1 MQKTYFNDGFR
12 HFFMDLAAHNNKNW
26 FDANKA
32 RYITDV
38 KAPFEAFVEHLIGK
52 LRDREKL
59 GDLRA
64 ADCIFRINKD
74 VRFSKDKTP
83 YKLMATALIARGGR
97 KNMKEAGLYIEL
109 GPEFV
114 HVYTGFY
121 MPEKEQLLALRKT
134 VAAHPGKLDKIL
146 AAGDF
151 KRYFGEVK
159 GEKSKILPAE
169 LKAMAGAHPLVF
181 NKQFYLQHSTDAAII
196 TTPDFADYVLNVY
209 KAASEFNAF
218 MS

>member
-1 MQKTYFNDGFR
+1 MKKPYFNDGFR
-12 HFFMDLAAHNNKNW
+12 HFFMDLAAHNNKDW
-26 FDANKA
+26 FDANKK
-32 RYITDV
+32 RYTADV
-38 KAPFEAFVEHLIGK
+38 KAPFEAFVTHLIDQ
-52 LRDREKL
+52 LRDSEKL

-64 ADCIFRINKD
+64 SDCIFRIHKD

-97 KNMKEAGLYIEL
+97 KNMHEAGLYVEL

-134 VAAHPGKLDKIL
+134 VAANPGKLDKIL
-146 AAGDF
+146 AAKDF
-151 KRYFGEVK
+151 KQFFAEVK

-169 LKAMAGAHPLVF
+169 VKALAGAHPLVY
-181 NKQFYLQHSTDAAII
+181 NKQFYLQHTADADII
-196 TTPDFADYVLNVY
+196 SSPDFPDYVLKVY
-209 KAASEFNAF
+209 KAAAEFNAF